1 MDKSLYTLDFM
12 RHTYEN
18 FPIGVFV
25 YGDDEQGE
33 IVYTNPRMLALC
45 DCKNERGFREL
56 TGGSLFGMI
65 HKNRTLLLD
74 DIKDQLHASK
84 DRFTLNCMIVTAN
97 GSCRPVELA
106 GHVEDEKTG
115 SHLIH
120 VFVINEKGRLPSYEV
135 DPVTGLPGM
144 RRFIAAAHEV
154 VRENAQKSHPDRL
167 YLLFFNISHFKM
179 FNVNYGITAGDKFL
193 KMMGESIR
201 QVFSDSF
208 ISRFDVDHFMV
219 LAEGG
224 DIDRCLKEVHDMILR
239 IRPSAKVECKIG
251 VYELHGE
258 TLNPDLALASVK
270 IACDSIRNT
279 PDTFYAYYTD
289 SMGKSLTV
297 REYVTKNI
305 DEAIEK
311 EYIKAYFQPV
321 VRTISKTL
329 CGMEALARWNDPV
342 KGFLMPCDFITA
354 LEDSREIYKLDLE
367 IIRQV
372 CRNIALCKRSGEAI
386 VPVSVNLS
394 RLDFLC
400 CDIFKEI
407 ENLTARYRVPK
418 ELLHIEVT
426 ESVFMGG
433 ETVIWKTLK
442 KFRAAGYEVW
452 MDDFGSGY

>member
-25 YGDDEQGE
+25 YGDDEQRE

-120 VFVINEKGRLPSYEV
+120 IFVINEKGRLPSYEV

-144 RRFIAAAHEV
+144 RHFIAAAHEV

-179 FNVNYGITAGDKFL
+179 FNVNYG
-193 KMMGESIR
+193 R
-201 QVFSDSF
+201 
-208 ISRFDVDHFMV
+208 R
-219 LAEGG
+219 
-224 DIDRCLKEVHDMILR
+224 
-239 IRPSAKVECKIG
+239 
-251 VYELHGE
+251 
-258 TLNPDLALASVK
+258 
-270 IACDSIRNT
+270 
-279 PDTFYAYYTD
+279 
-289 SMGKSLTV
+289 
-297 REYVTKNI
+297 
-305 DEAIEK
+305 
-311 EYIKAYFQPV
+311 
-321 VRTISKTL
+321 
-329 CGMEALARWNDPV
+329 
-342 KGFLMPCDFITA
+342 
-354 LEDSREIYKLDLE
+354 
-367 IIRQV
+367 
-372 CRNIALCKRSGEAI
+372 
-386 VPVSVNLS
+386 
-394 RLDFLC
+394 
-400 CDIFKEI
+400 
-407 ENLTARYRVPK
+407 
-418 ELLHIEVT
+418 
-426 ESVFMGG
+426 
-433 ETVIWKTLK
+433 
-442 KFRAAGYEVW
+442 
-452 MDDFGSGY
+452 

>member
-1 MDKSLYTLDFM
+1 MKTSLLASLYTEMMNREKLSI
-12 RHTYEN
+12 RTPECWLYA
-18 FPIGVFV
+18 
-25 YGDDEQGE
+25 
-33 IVYTNPRMLALC
+33 IVKMKEDSVNW
-45 DCKNERGFREL
+45 
-56 TGGSLFGMI
+56 SLFGMI

-224 DIDRCLKEVHDMILR
+224 DIDRCLKEVHYMILR

-342 KGFLMPCDFITA
+342 KGFLCHAT
-354 LEDSREIYKLDLE
+354 
-367 IIRQV
+367 
-372 CRNIALCKRSGEAI
+372 
-386 VPVSVNLS
+386 LS
-394 RLDFLC
+394 PL
-400 CDIFKEI
+400 
-407 ENLTARYRVPK
+407 
-418 ELLHIEVT
+418 
-426 ESVFMGG
+426 
-433 ETVIWKTLK
+433 WKTAVKFTSLIWRLFVRCAGILHFAREAERLLFLFRSI
-442 KFRAAGYEVW
+442 FRASIFFAAI
-452 MDDFGSGY
+452 FLRK